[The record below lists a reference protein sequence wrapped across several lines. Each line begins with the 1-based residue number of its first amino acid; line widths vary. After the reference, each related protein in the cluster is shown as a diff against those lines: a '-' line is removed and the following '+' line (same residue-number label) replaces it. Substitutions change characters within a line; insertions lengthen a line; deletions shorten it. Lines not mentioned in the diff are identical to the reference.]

1 MLQKV
6 KGAYNFN
13 GLLDACNKDTFSRF
27 IDTEVVEKARKE
39 VDRARVAV
47 KKVRDRFMSEALKEV
62 IKKYNKPLQS

>member
-1 MLQKV
+1 
-6 KGAYNFN
+6 
-13 GLLDACNKDTFSRF
+13 
-27 IDTEVVEKARKE
+27 VERARKE

>member
-1 MLQKV
+1 MLSKV
-6 KGAYNFN
+6 KGAYPFS
-13 GLLDACNKDTFSRF
+13 GLLESCNKDTYARF
-27 IDTEVVEKARKE
+27 IDTEVVERARKE